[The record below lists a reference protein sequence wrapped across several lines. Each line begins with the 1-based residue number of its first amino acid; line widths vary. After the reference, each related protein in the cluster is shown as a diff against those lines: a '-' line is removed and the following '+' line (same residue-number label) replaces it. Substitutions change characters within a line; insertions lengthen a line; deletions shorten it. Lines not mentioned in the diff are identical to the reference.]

1 MEVER
6 ENQME
11 LNIFSVKFNQ
21 NNIKAYNQDSC
32 PAFTGKN
39 IKPAVKT
46 VALGTTTALAYL
58 GVNQTNKKENAFINK
73 FLNERDDVK
82 SAEMLLKKYPELYWL
97 TNDVN
102 ATPEGKSSNNTDS
115 ISKFLFGKKHIE
127 FDRTMAGIQC
137 LKYGCNAC
145 VYRYK

>member
-58 GVNQTNKKENAFINK
+58 GVNQTNKKENAFKLMGGSSIRFCFSKTFSFLLAYLYMFINS
-73 FLNERDDVK
+73 LAPGR
-82 SAEMLLKKYPELYWL
+82 
-97 TNDVN
+97 
-102 ATPEGKSSNNTDS
+102 
-115 ISKFLFGKKHIE
+115 
-127 FDRTMAGIQC
+127 C
-137 LKYGCNAC
+137 
-145 VYRYK
+145 

>member
-1 MEVER
+1 MRFYVFVEVER

-73 FLNERDDVK
+73 FFFISPILSVVQPFPDNTMN
-82 SAEMLLKKYPELYWL
+82 AIKK
-97 TNDVN
+97 
-102 ATPEGKSSNNTDS
+102 
-115 ISKFLFGKKHIE
+115 
-127 FDRTMAGIQC
+127 Q
-137 LKYGCNAC
+137 
-145 VYRYK
+145 